1 MNFTSKMKNINI
13 KYLNNEEETEEES
26 DDTNTIKVS
35 GNNIYFYSEI
45 TRQSILDLT
54 LIIKELTVKLL
65 NLINV
70 YEVDIPCIKL
80 HINSEG
86 GEVFAVFSILKLIES
101 NTIPIHS
108 IIEGQACSA
117 ATMLSVVAEKRF
129 ITEHSYMLIHNLS
142 SDFWG
147 KMHEL
152 EDEMIN
158 LKELTR
164 KIKSIYKTYSTI
176 KKTELEKKKKKD
188 LLLTP
193 NVCKRHGLIDEII

>member
-1 MNFTSKMKNINI
+1 MNFTSRMKNINI

-176 KKTELEKKKKKD
+176 KKTELEKLLKKD

>member
-176 KKTELEKKKKKD
+176 KKTELEKLLKKD